1 MQDVV
6 IIGGG
11 ITGLSAAWE
20 AQQNGLSYALL
31 EKENRW
37 GGKVHTEI
45 IELPEGEAIIDGGPE
60 SFVTRKPEAWE
71 LAGELGIQ
79 DQVIDPGAETRH
91 MYILDGGT
99 PVEVPLAPV
108 KFITSPIMSGR
119 GKLRMLAE
127 PFQPPKA
134 DDADESLA
142 DFVTRRLGREA
153 LDQFIGPILGG
164 IYNTDPDT
172 QSILV
177 SSPIMREME
186 AEYGGLFKAMFGR
199 MKKAR
204 QNTNGNSKKRPRFG
218 AFARGLERLVDAL
231 VDQLKGDLKLG
242 VEIKKIEKN
251 DAGYQISLTNGEK
264 LLTGKL
270 IFATPANATAVLLT
284 DVADEAAAKLSTIKH
299 ENIGTVTLIYE
310 VEDIRTAVRVHGLM
324 IPRREKRTIDAVTF
338 TSLKMPS
345 RVPQEYGM
353 IRVFFGGGKPEV
365 AEVSDAALERIIRD
379 ELRDLIGISAEPVQV
394 VPFRWLKS
402 FPQANVGHL
411 GLIDEVERILPEGI
425 YLAGS
430 SYRGIGVP
438 DCIQQGRDTVRKA
451 IHSGIVREAII

>member
-1 MQDVV
+1 MPEII

-11 ITGLSAAWE
+11 ITGLSATWE
-20 AQQNGLSYALL
+20 AQQDGIPYALL
-31 EKENRW
+31 EKDSRW

-45 IELPEGEAIIDGGPE
+45 VDLPEGQVIIDGGPE
-60 SFVTRKPEAWE
+60 SFITRKPEAWD
-71 LAGELGIQ
+71 LAGELGIR
-79 DQVIDPGAETRH
+79 DQVIDPGGETRH
-91 MYILDGGT
+91 MFILDSGT

-108 KFITSPIMSGR
+108 KFATSRLMSGR
-119 GKLRMLAE
+119 GKLRMMLE
-127 PFQPPKA
+127 PFQSAKS

-164 IYNTDPDT
+164 IYNTNPDT

-186 AEYGGLFKAMFGR
+186 AEYGGLVKAVIGKMR
-199 MKKAR
+199 KAR
-204 QNTNGNSKKRPRFG
+204 KNKSANDEKPPRFG
-218 AFARGLERLVDAL
+218 AFSHGLQELTDELAN
-231 VDQLKGDLKLG
+231 QLTGDLRLS
-242 VEIKKIEKN
+242 VDITKIEK
-251 DAGYQISLTNGEK
+251 DDGYRVTLENGEILSSK
-264 LLTGKL
+264 AL
-270 IFATPANATAVLLT
+270 IFATPANVTAKLLAG
-284 DVADEAAAKLSTIKH
+284 VADKASTKLATIGH
-299 ENIGTVTLIYE
+299 QNIGTVTLIYRA
-310 VEDIRTAVRVHGLM
+310 EDAKTATRIHGLM
-324 IPRREKRTIDAVTF
+324 IPRREKRAIDAVTF

-345 RVPQEYGM
+345 RSPAAYSM

-365 AEVSDAALERIIRD
+365 AEMSDADLLETVRD
-379 ELRDLIGISAEPVQV
+379 ELAATIGITAEPIQI

-411 GLIDEVERILPEGI
+411 ELVDDIEKTLPKGI

-438 DCIQQGRDTVRKA
+438 DCIQQGRQATKKYVIARKVIA
-451 IHSGIVREAII
+451 